1 MRLTSFK
8 GRLLFALITLIVLVL
23 VGLGIIIG
31 ELVKSYYLNA
41 LHSRIE
47 KEMNIVINQTEREPS
62 FNELRSELFDELSDV
77 LETRITILNED
88 TDIVYDSGQAVS
100 DVNHDLML
108 DEIDQSLPGPSNGI
122 VRFPADTD
130 DTSFYYISNVQTG
143 SESGYVVL
151 AAAFDNLEN
160 VYRQIWLIL
169 AITLGAAL
177 GMIIYIGA
185 RITNQYTK
193 PIESATEVAIQLAK
207 GNYKART
214 FEDRADET
222 GMLSNAI
229 NILARNLQEM
239 VSEQSVQQDRLKT
252 LIENMGSG
260 LIMIDKQGYIVL
272 VNRPFLNF
280 FHSDLEDVLNESY
293 VSVFKNKQVNAL
305 AEEVFLTEQRVRKQI
320 LIEEAFPQ
328 KHLEVY
334 GAPIIGERSAWQGIV
349 LVFHDI
355 SELKKLEQ
363 MRKDFVANVSHEV
376 KTPITS
382 IKGFTETLLDGAMN
396 DKGALE
402 SFLQIIAKESDRL
415 QMLIQDLLELSR
427 VEQQGF
433 KLNLGQVDIVETLN
447 DVAVMLEQKADQKN
461 ASIQLDLETP
471 LVIEGDADRLKQ
483 VFINLLTNALTYSYA
498 GQDIVVKSKKLKN
511 KIQLQFIDQG
521 IGMEKEELS
530 RIFERFYRVDKARSR
545 NSGGTGLGLAIVK
558 HIIEVHN
565 GEIAVESEPE
575 KGTVFTI
582 TLPIKVNK

>member
-1 MRLTSFK
+1 MKLTSFK
-8 GRLLFALITLIVLVL
+8 GRLLFALITLIFLVL
-23 VGLGIIIG
+23 IGLGIIIG

-47 KEMNIVINQTEREPS
+47 KEMNIVINQTEQEPS
-62 FNELRSELFDELSDV
+62 FAELRSVLFDELSEV
-77 LETRITILNED
+77 LETRITILTED
-88 TDIVYDSGQAVS
+88 TDVVYDSGQAVS
-100 DVNHDLML
+100 DIDHNQMMT
-108 DEIDQSLPGPSNGI
+108 EINSSLPDTDDGI
-122 VRFPADTD
+122 VRIPADD
-130 DTSFYYISNVQTG
+130 SNFYYISSVETG
-143 SESGYVVL
+143 SESGYVIL
-151 AAAFDNLEN
+151 AASFDNLED

-169 AITLGAAL
+169 AITLGAAM

-239 VSEQSVQQDRLKT
+239 VSEQSVQQDRLRT

-280 FHSDLEDVLNESY
+280 FHSRIEDVLNESY
-293 VSVFKNKQVNAL
+293 VDVFKNVQVNEL

-320 LIEEAFPQ
+320 LIEETFPH

-382 IKGFTETLLDGAMN
+382 IKGFTETLLDGAMH
-396 DKGALE
+396 DQGALE
-402 SFLQIIAKESDRL
+402 SFLSIIAKESDRL

-433 KLNLGQVDIVETLN
+433 KLSLKQVDLADILE
-447 DVAVMLEQKADQKN
+447 DVSVMMAHKASKKN
-461 ASIQLDLETP
+461 AQVRLDIQRP
-471 LVIEGDADRLKQ
+471 LIIEGDADRLKQ
-483 VFINLLTNALTYSYA
+483 VFINLVTNAITYSYPD
-498 GQDIVVKSKKLKN
+498 QDIVIRSEKVKEH
-511 KIQLQFIDQG
+511 IQLQFIDQG
-521 IGMEKEELS
+521 IGMEQEELS

-565 GEIAVESEPE
+565 GEIKVESEPE

-582 TLPIKVNK
+582 TLPIHMNK

>member
-1 MRLTSFK
+1 MTSFK

-62 FNELRSELFDELSDV
+62 FNELRSELFDELSGV
-77 LETRITILNED
+77 LETRITILTED
-88 TDIVYDSGQAVS
+88 TEVVYDSGRAIS
-100 DVNHDLML
+100 DVDHSVML
-108 DEIDQSLPGPSNGI
+108 DEIDNSLPRPSNGI

-130 DTSFYYISNVQTG
+130 DSSFYYISSVETG

-151 AAAFDNLEN
+151 AASFDNLEN

-169 AITLGAAL
+169 ALTLGAAL

-239 VSEQSVQQDRLKT
+239 VSEQSVQQDRLRT

-272 VNRPFLNF
+272 VNRPFLSF
-280 FHSDLEDVLNESY
+280 FHSKIEDVLNESY
-293 VSVFKNKQVNAL
+293 VDVFKNKQVNAL

-320 LIEEAFPQ
+320 LIEETLPH

-402 SFLQIIAKESDRL
+402 SFLHIIAKESDRL

-433 KLNLGQVDIVETLN
+433 KLTLSQVDVAELIE
-447 DVAVMLEQKADQKN
+447 DVSVMMTHKASEKN
-461 ASIQLDLETP
+461 INIQLDLKKP
-471 LVIEGDADRLKQ
+471 LMIEGDSDRLKQ

-498 GQDIVVKSKKLKN
+498 NADITVQSKKLKN
-511 KIQLQFIDQG
+511 SIQLQFIDRG

-565 GEIAVESEPE
+565 GEITVESEPE
-575 KGTVFTI
+575 KGTIFTI
-582 TLPIKVNK
+582 TLPLKVNK

>member
-1 MRLTSFK
+1 MTSFK
-8 GRLLFALITLIVLVL
+8 GRLLFALITLIFLVL
-23 VGLGIIIG
+23 IGLGIIIG

-47 KEMNIVINQTEREPS
+47 KEMNIVINQTEQEPS
-62 FNELRSELFDELSDV
+62 FAELRSVLFDELSEV
-77 LETRITILNED
+77 LETRITILTED
-88 TDIVYDSGQAVS
+88 TDVVYDSGQAVS
-100 DVNHDLML
+100 DIDHNQMMT
-108 DEIDQSLPGPSNGI
+108 EINSSLPDTDDGI
-122 VRFPADTD
+122 VRIPADD
-130 DTSFYYISNVQTG
+130 SNFYYISSVETG
-143 SESGYVVL
+143 SESGYVIL
-151 AAAFDNLEN
+151 AASFDNLED

-169 AITLGAAL
+169 AITLGAAM

-239 VSEQSVQQDRLKT
+239 VSEQSVQQDRLRT

-280 FHSDLEDVLNESY
+280 FHSRIEDVLNESY
-293 VSVFKNKQVNAL
+293 VDVFKNVQVNEL

-320 LIEEAFPQ
+320 LIEETFPH

-382 IKGFTETLLDGAMN
+382 IKGFTETLLDGAMH
-396 DKGALE
+396 DQGALE
-402 SFLQIIAKESDRL
+402 SFLSIIAKESDRL

-433 KLNLGQVDIVETLN
+433 KLSLKQVDLADILE
-447 DVAVMLEQKADQKN
+447 DVSVMMAHKASKKN
-461 ASIQLDLETP
+461 AQVRLDIQRP
-471 LVIEGDADRLKQ
+471 LIIEGDADRLKQ
-483 VFINLLTNALTYSYA
+483 VFINLVTNAITYSYPD
-498 GQDIVVKSKKLKN
+498 QDIVIRSEKVKEH
-511 KIQLQFIDQG
+511 IQLQFIDQG
-521 IGMEKEELS
+521 IGMEQEELS

-565 GEIAVESEPE
+565 GEIKVESEPE

-582 TLPIKVNK
+582 TLPIHMNK

>member
-1 MRLTSFK
+1 MKLTSFK
-8 GRLLFALITLIVLVL
+8 GRLLFALITLIFLVL
-23 VGLGIIIG
+23 IGLGIIIG

-47 KEMNIVINQTEREPS
+47 KEMNIVINQTEQEPS
-62 FNELRSELFDELSDV
+62 FGELRSVLFDELSEV
-77 LETRITILNED
+77 LETRITILTED
-88 TDIVYDSGQAVS
+88 TDVVYDSGQAVS
-100 DVNHDLML
+100 DIDHNQMMT
-108 DEIDQSLPGPSNGI
+108 EINGSLPDPDDGI
-122 VRFPADTD
+122 VRFPADD
-130 DTSFYYISNVQTG
+130 SNFYYISSVETG

-151 AAAFDNLEN
+151 AASFDNLEE

-169 AITLGAAL
+169 AITLGAAM

-239 VSEQSVQQDRLKT
+239 VSEQSVQQDRLRT

-280 FHSDLEDVLNESY
+280 FHSRIEDVLNESY
-293 VSVFKNKQVNAL
+293 VDVFKNVQVNEL

-320 LIEEAFPQ
+320 LIEETFPH

-382 IKGFTETLLDGAMN
+382 IKGFTETLLDGAMH
-396 DKGALE
+396 DQGALE
-402 SFLQIIAKESDRL
+402 SFLSIIAKESDRL

-433 KLNLGQVDIVETLN
+433 KLSLEQVDLADILQ
-447 DVAVMLEQKADQKN
+447 DVSVMMGRKASKKN
-461 ASIQLDLETP
+461 ARVRLDIGKP
-471 LVIEGDADRLKQ
+471 LIIEGDADRLKQ
-483 VFINLLTNALTYSYA
+483 VFINLVTNAITYSYSD
-498 GQDIVVKSKKLKN
+498 QDVIIRSKKEKDH
-511 KIQLQFIDQG
+511 IQLQFIDHG

-558 HIIEVHN
+558 HIIEVHK
-565 GEIAVESEPE
+565 GEIRVESEPE

-582 TLPIKVNK
+582 TLPIHMNK

>member
-1 MRLTSFK
+1 MTSFK
-8 GRLLFALITLIVLVL
+8 GRLLFALITLIFLVL
-23 VGLGIIIG
+23 IGLGIIIG

-47 KEMNIVINQTEREPS
+47 KEMNIVINQTEQEPS
-62 FNELRSELFDELSDV
+62 FGELRSVLFDELSEV
-77 LETRITILNED
+77 LETRITILTED
-88 TDIVYDSGQAVS
+88 TDVVYDSGQAVS
-100 DVNHDLML
+100 DIDHNQMMT
-108 DEIDQSLPGPSNGI
+108 EINGSLPDPDDGI
-122 VRFPADTD
+122 VRFPADD
-130 DTSFYYISNVQTG
+130 SNFYYISSVETG

-151 AAAFDNLEN
+151 AASFDNLEE

-169 AITLGAAL
+169 AITLGAAM

-239 VSEQSVQQDRLKT
+239 VSEQSVQQDRLRT

-280 FHSDLEDVLNESY
+280 FHSRIEDVLNESY
-293 VSVFKNKQVNAL
+293 VDVFKNVQVNEL

-320 LIEEAFPQ
+320 LIEETFPH

-382 IKGFTETLLDGAMN
+382 IKGFTETLLDGAMH
-396 DKGALE
+396 DQGALE
-402 SFLQIIAKESDRL
+402 SFLSIIAKESDRL

-433 KLNLGQVDIVETLN
+433 KLSLEQVDLADILQ
-447 DVAVMLEQKADQKN
+447 DVSVMMGRKASKKN
-461 ASIQLDLETP
+461 ARVRLDIGKP
-471 LVIEGDADRLKQ
+471 LIIEGDADRLKQ
-483 VFINLLTNALTYSYA
+483 VFINLVTNAITYSYSD
-498 GQDIVVKSKKLKN
+498 QDVIIRSKKEKDH
-511 KIQLQFIDQG
+511 IQLQFIDHG

-558 HIIEVHN
+558 HIIEVHK
-565 GEIAVESEPE
+565 GEIRVESEPE

-582 TLPIKVNK
+582 TLPIHMNK

>member
-1 MRLTSFK
+1 MTSFK
-8 GRLLFALITLIVLVL
+8 SRLLFALITLIVLVL
-23 VGLGIIIG
+23 IGLGIIIG

-47 KEMNIVINQTEREPS
+47 KEMNIVINQTEQEPS
-62 FNELRSELFDELSDV
+62 FSELRSELFDELSDV
-77 LETRITILNED
+77 LETRIAILTED
-88 TDIVYDSGQAVS
+88 SEIVYDSRVAIS
-100 DVNHDLML
+100 NIDHDQMME
-108 DEIDQSLPGPSNGI
+108 EINDSLPDPSDGI
-122 VRFPADTD
+122 IRFPADENNY
-130 DTSFYYISNVQTG
+130 YYISSVETG
-143 SESGYVVL
+143 LENGYVVL
-151 AAAFDNLEN
+151 AASFDNLEE

-169 AITLGAAL
+169 IITLGAAM
-177 GMIIYIGA
+177 GMIIYVGA

-239 VSEQSVQQDRLKT
+239 VSEQSVQQDRLRT

-272 VNRPFLNF
+272 VNRPFLSF
-280 FHSDLEDVLNESY
+280 FHSQIEEVLNESY
-293 VSVFKNKQVNAL
+293 VDIFKNEQVHAL
-305 AEEVFLTEQRVRKQI
+305 AEEVFLTEQRVRRQI
-320 LIEEAFPQ
+320 LIDETFPQ

-396 DKGALE
+396 DKEALE
-402 SFLQIIAKESDRL
+402 SFLHIIAKESDRL

-433 KLNLGQVDIVETLN
+433 KLSLRQVDLADILK
-447 DVAVMLEQKADQKN
+447 DVSVMMEHKAGKKN
-461 ASIQLDLETP
+461 ANIQLDIQKP
-471 LVIEGDADRLKQ
+471 LMIEGDADRLKQ
-483 VFINLLTNALTYSYA
+483 VFINLLTNALTYSYPD
-498 GQDIVVKSKKLKN
+498 QDIMIKSEKSTDEVKIK
-511 KIQLQFIDQG
+511 FIDQG

-558 HIIEVHN
+558 HIIEVHK
-565 GEIAVESEPE
+565 GDIQVESEPE

-582 TLPIKVNK
+582 TLPIKMN